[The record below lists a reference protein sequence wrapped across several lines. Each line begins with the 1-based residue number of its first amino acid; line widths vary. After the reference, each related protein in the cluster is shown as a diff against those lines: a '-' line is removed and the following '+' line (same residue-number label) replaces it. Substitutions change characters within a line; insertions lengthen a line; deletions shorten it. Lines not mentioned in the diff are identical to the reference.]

1 MTLTA
6 LLLIILASSGVGL
19 MGELIKVYQVKNG
32 TGIISTVLFMLFFN
46 VIAAAGGLAFSEALT
61 LSLPGIGMALVFAVA
76 ALVTAVLCLV
86 GTAWGNVSV
95 IVACAMLGKLILPS
109 AYGMIV
115 LPEENVMTIAKG
127 FGFLFAFITLFL
139 NFVPDKSGK
148 KNEHA
153 LKFKLACLI
162 VFFTQGSA
170 LIIYNLVTRM
180 GLAGNGFVTLYMAIS
195 AILTG
200 IAILVAY
207 CKNKNAFQVELKNS
221 FSKTSVLI
229 IIGYAVL
236 NFVSDKL
243 SLTCSGM
250 VPLIFQAPVEFCVP
264 ILVIALIDFII
275 YREKL
280 TKRQLVQ
287 LLTAFLSCGCFLI

>member
-1 MTLTA
+1 MTFTA
-6 LLLIILASSGVGL
+6 LLLIILASSAVGVMGL
-19 MGELIKVYQVKNG
+19 LRKTYQVKNG
-32 TGIISTVLFMLFFN
+32 TGIISTALFMLLFN
-46 VIAAAGGLAFSEALT
+46 VVASIGGWAFSETIPLT
-61 LSLPGIGMALVFAVA
+61 IPGIGMAFIFAVA

-115 LPEENVMTIAKG
+115 LPEENVMTISKA
-127 FGFLFAFITLFL
+127 FGFVFAFVTLFL
-139 NFVPDKSGK
+139 NFVPDKTNQK
-148 KNEHA
+148 KEHA
-153 LKFKLACLI
+153 LKFKLACI
-162 VFFTQGSA
+162 TVFFTQGSA

-180 GLAGNGFVTLYMAIS
+180 GLAGNGFVTLYMGIS
-195 AILTG
+195 AVLAA
-200 IAILVAY
+200 IAILFVSL
-207 CKNKNAFQVELKNS
+207 KHKGSFQTEMKRAFS
-221 FSKTSVLI
+221 TASILI
-229 IIGYAVL
+229 IAGYAIL

-264 ILVIALIDFII
+264 ILVIALIDFMI

-280 TKRQLVQ
+280 DKRQLIQ
-287 LLTAFLSCGCFLI
+287 LATAFLSCGCFLI

>member
-1 MTLTA
+1 MTFTA
-6 LLLIILASSGVGL
+6 LLLIILASSAVGVMGL
-19 MGELIKVYQVKNG
+19 LRKTYQVKNG
-32 TGIISTVLFMLFFN
+32 TGLISTALFMLFFN
-46 VIAAAGGLAFSEALT
+46 AIASIGGWAFSETIPLT
-61 LSLPGIGMALVFAVA
+61 LPGIGMAFIFAVA

-95 IVACAMLGKLILPS
+95 IVACAMLGKLVLPS
-109 AYGMIV
+109 VYGMIV
-115 LPEENVMTIAKG
+115 LPTENVLTVAKAVG
-127 FGFLFAFITLFL
+127 FFFAFITLFL
-139 NFVPDKSGK
+139 NFAPDKTNR

-153 LKFKLACLI
+153 RNFKFACI
-162 VFFTQGSA
+162 TVFFTQGSA

-180 GLAGNGFVTLYMAIS
+180 GLAGNGFVTLYMGIS
-195 AILTG
+195 AILAAIG
-200 IAILVAY
+200 ILFVFLNN
-207 CKNKNAFQVELKNS
+207 KDGFQQEMKNAL
-221 FSKTSVLI
+221 SVVSILI
-229 IIGYAVL
+229 IAGYAVL

-280 TKRQLVQ
+280 TKRQMIQLV
-287 LLTAFLSCGCFLI
+287 TAFLSCGCFLI

>member
-46 VIAAAGGLAFSEALT
+46 VIAAAGGLAFSEALP

>member
-1 MTLTA
+1 MTFTA
-6 LLLIILASSGVGL
+6 LLLIILASSAVGVMGL
-19 MGELIKVYQVKNG
+19 LRKTYQVKNG
-32 TGIISTVLFMLFFN
+32 TGLISTALFMLFFN
-46 VIAAAGGLAFSEALT
+46 AIASIGGWVISDTIPLT
-61 LSLPGIGMALVFAVA
+61 LPGIGMAFIFAVA

-95 IVACAMLGKLILPS
+95 IVACAMLGKLVLPS
-109 AYGMIV
+109 VYGMIV
-115 LPEENVMTIAKG
+115 LPTENVLTVAKAV
-127 FGFLFAFITLFL
+127 GFLFAFITLFL
-139 NFVPDKSGK
+139 NFAPDKANR

-153 LKFKLACLI
+153 RKFKFACI
-162 VFFTQGSA
+162 TVFFTQGSA

-195 AILTG
+195 AILAAVG
-200 IAILVAY
+200 ILFVFLNN
-207 CKNKNAFQVELKNS
+207 KDVFQQEMKNAL
-221 FSKTSVLI
+221 SVASILI
-229 IIGYAVL
+229 IAGYAIL

-280 TKRQLVQ
+280 TKRQLIQ
-287 LLTAFLSCGCFLI
+287 LATAFLSCGCFLI

>member
-1 MTLTA
+1 MTFTA

-19 MGELIKVYQVKNG
+19 MGELRKVYQVKNG
-32 TGIISTVLFMLFFN
+32 TGIISTALFMLFFN
-46 VIAAAGGLAFSEALT
+46 VIAAAGGLAFSEAIPLNGA
-61 LSLPGIGMALVFAVA
+61 GIGMALIFAVA

-127 FGFLFAFITLFL
+127 LGFLFAFITLFL
-139 NFVPDKSGK
+139 NFVPDQSGK

-200 IAILVAY
+200 IAMIVPFV
-207 CKNKNAFQVELKNS
+207 KNKSVFRLELKNS
-221 FSKTSVLI
+221 LSKTSI
-229 IIGYAVL
+229 FIMIGYAVL

-280 TKRQLVQ
+280 TKRQLIQ
-287 LLTAFLSCGCFLI
+287 LLTAFFSCGCFLI

>member
-1 MTLTA
+1 MTFTA

-19 MGELIKVYQVKNG
+19 MGELRKIYQVKNG
-32 TGIISTVLFMLFFN
+32 TGIISTALFMLFFN
-46 VIAAAGGLAFSEALT
+46 MIASIGGLAFSEAIPFT
-61 LSLPGIGMALVFAVA
+61 LPGIGMALIFAVA

-115 LPEENVMTIAKG
+115 LPEENVMTISKA
-127 FGFLFAFITLFL
+127 FGFVFAFVTLFL
-139 NFVPDKSGK
+139 NFVPDKTNQ

-153 LKFKLACLI
+153 LKFKLACI
-162 VFFTQGSA
+162 TVFFTQGSA

-200 IAILVAY
+200 IAILFALL
-207 CKNKNAFQVELKNS
+207 KNKNTFQTELKNS
-221 FSKTSVLI
+221 LSKTSVFI
-229 IIGYAVL
+229 IIGYAIL

-280 TKRQLVQ
+280 NKRQLIQ
-287 LLTAFLSCGCFLI
+287 LATAFLSCGCFLI

>member
-1 MTLTA
+1 MTFAA

-19 MGELIKVYQVKNG
+19 MGELRKIYQVKNG
-32 TGIISTVLFMLFFN
+32 TGIISTALFMLFFN
-46 VIAAAGGLAFSEALT
+46 VIATIGGLAFSEKLP
-61 LSLPGIGMALVFAVA
+61 LNLPGIGMAFIFAVA

-109 AYGMIV
+109 AYGMIL
-115 LPEENVMTIAKG
+115 LPEENVMTVAKA
-127 FGFLFAFITLFL
+127 FGFLFAFLTLFL
-139 NFVPDKSGK
+139 NFVPDQSGK

-153 LKFKLACLI
+153 LKFKLACVI

-200 IAILVAY
+200 IAMIVPFM
-207 CKNKNAFQVELKNS
+207 KNKNVFQTELKNS
-221 FSKTSVLI
+221 LSKTSIFI
-229 IIGYAVL
+229 IVGYAVL

-280 TKRQLVQ
+280 NKRQLIQ